1 MANPRR
7 LLREQLKLAWKRTIR
22 DAYDQQLINSE
33 RGLQAYFCSQ
43 LMAIF
48 KRRKL
53 PRRLF
58 IEPAVEFDNG
68 ILRWPDLLIC
78 NSGKVIGAIEFKY
91 TPCKKAAVKKDL
103 ETLQSFKKQSQSV
116 TVYNDRYRGLV
127 EKKKYSIAEDAV
139 LCWAAVHAEDVCPLS
154 KVAQLKADL
163 GLLCL
168 EARTKDKASPAV
180 FIDGVS
186 VKYGKKGGP

>member
-7 LLREQLKLAWKRTIR
+7 LLREQLKRAWKRTIR

-33 RGLQAYFCSQ
+33 RGLQAHFCLQ

-58 IEPAVEFDNG
+58 IEPFVKFETG
-68 ILRWPDLLIC
+68 ILRQPDLLIC
-78 NSGKVIGAIEFKY
+78 DSSKVIGVIEFKY

-103 ETLQSFKKQSQSV
+103 ETLQSFKKLSESI
-116 TVYNDRYRGLV
+116 NISNNRYRGLID
-127 EKKKYSIAEDAV
+127 EKKYSIARDAV
-139 LCWAAVHAEDVCPLS
+139 LCWAAVHALEKCPLS
-154 KVAQLKADL
+154 KDDNNGPKHKR
-163 GLLCL
+163 GPTILCL
-168 EARTKDKASPAV
+168 EARTRDKDSPSV
-180 FIDGVS
+180 FVDNELI
-186 VKYGKKGGP
+186 